1 MIKPILNFKHF
12 CALLLLFWFQLGA
25 AQVDIPIQQELPL
38 NKRWASLNK
47 VLAKK
52 KIVALGEN
60 FHGVREYNRI
70 KLEMIQYLHE
80 QMGFNVL
87 AIESDLAMNYFAN
100 AYRDQIDDTLILKQ
114 AVTPVW
120 HTQHHLE
127 LIAYLKAH
135 PQLQLI
141 GFDMLT
147 KRPVAFFAKAL
158 GIDIDSSQA
167 QFQTFLNDYPQ
178 WEEVNGN
185 HAAYSGEKRD
195 SVMAAIVVW
204 IAEQLYPNEKIIL
217 SAHNFHIANQKYEG
231 RECMGHLL
239 QQQYKKNYYSIGFY
253 NSLGSPV
260 HIFRDMPFRHYR
272 KDLPENCLQY
282 KFLQKKGN
290 QLFIP
295 ISGQRKTKTN
305 KWMHQEVQ
313 QFSHSK
319 YIQDPLILSKF
330 FDGIIWVRT
339 VTAPRFVIKSKAHNP
354 MSKFLE

>member
-1 MIKPILNFKHF
+1 MTKTVLRLKHCF
-12 CALLLLFWFQLGA
+12 TVLLMLWLQWGA
-25 AQVDIPIQQELPL
+25 AQVDIPIPKKMPL
-38 NKRWASLNK
+38 NKRWAVLNK

-52 KIVALGEN
+52 RIVALGEN

-80 QMGFNVL
+80 KMGFNVL

-100 AYRDQIDDTLILKQ
+100 AYRNQINDTLILKQ

-135 PQLQLI
+135 PKLQLI

-147 KRPVAFFAKAL
+147 KRPVDFFAKAL
-158 GIDIDSSQA
+158 GVDIDSSHA
-167 QFQTFLNDYPQ
+167 KFQTFLNAYPQ
-178 WEEVNGN
+178 WAEVNGN
-185 HAAYSGEKRD
+185 HQEYSGEKRD
-195 SVMAAIVVW
+195 SVMADIVVW
-204 IAEQLYPNEKIIL
+204 IAEHLYPNEKIIL
-217 SAHNFHIANQKYEG
+217 SAHNFHIANQKYQA

-239 QQQYKKNYYSIGFY
+239 HQKYKKNYYSIGFY

-260 HIFRDMPFRHYR
+260 HIFRDMPFKHLQ
-272 KDLPENCLQY
+272 KELPENSLQY
-282 KFLQKKGN
+282 KFLQKKTD

-295 ISGQRKTKTN
+295 MSGQRKTKAN
-305 KWMHQEVQ
+305 KWLHQEVQ
-313 QFSHSK
+313 QFSRSK

-330 FDGIIWVRT
+330 FDGLIWVRT
-339 VTAPRFVIKSKAHNP
+339 VRAPRFVIKSKAHNP
-354 MSKFLE
+354 MSRFLE